1 MIEVNYTDLGKT
13 PIQIE
18 DTQKNE
24 DKSLTFLGKKY
35 SAGYSEIIAENFLH
49 LLENFAFNIAPTKP
63 VQGQIWF
70 STNTSNIDSEA
81 NNSDSYGL
89 KVFDGTRWLPV
100 GIIKKSN
107 QAPNVENAVSPNL
120 RVGDLYIDTSKQQLY
135 IYNGT
140 GYTLIGPQINIAE
153 KTGAEVELLYDASNN
168 VQRPVISLFSNTRRV
183 AIISDKEF
191 VPKSIVNG
199 FSIIKQGITLSST
212 VFDATSSG
220 TKFWGTSE
228 KAESLVI
235 GDEVVGSKNFLRS
248 DQASTSNFGF
258 NIRNN
263 NGLSIG
269 NDLSFSIGT
278 EGGSSFLYNKILG
291 STIDFRLRKSN
302 AIKSIVRISSTNDD
316 IQKGSVGINN
326 LAPEESLDVSGN
338 IKTNGKLIVTGT
350 DALSISTQGGLNV
363 VGNASINGSVTLNN
377 LLTTKNIEPDT
388 TQSRNLGS
396 SAKRWNNIYATNIYT
411 GTVTASTFE
420 GDAFTGIAEEATQF
434 TEPGIGIQITGDV
447 NAELVYIKT
456 TGTLKTFETKLRDN
470 IISINSDTQSR
481 QEATTFLPSDILLL
495 ERANQLY
502 KIKKSTI
509 VNSIPVIPVGTIIL
523 FSGSSS
529 NIPTGYLLCDGSEV
543 LQNQYTVLFNL
554 IGYTYKPLSELVGPP
569 SGLLTFALPDLRTNV
584 PIPGTNYIIYT
595 GKIV

>member
-1 MIEVNYTDLGKT
+1 MITVNYTDLGKA
-13 PIQIE
+13 PIEIQ

-49 LLENFAFNIAPTKP
+49 LLENFAFNLAPTNP

-70 STNTSNIDSEA
+70 STSTSNVDANA

-89 KVFDGTRWLPV
+89 KVYDGTRWIPLGV
-100 GIIKKSN
+100 IKKTN
-107 QAPNVENAVSPNL
+107 QAPNLENAVSANL
-120 RVGDLYIDTSKQQLY
+120 KVGDLYIDTSKQQLY

-153 KTGAEVELLYDASNN
+153 KTGAEVEILIDASNN
-168 VQRPVISLFSNTRRV
+168 TQRPVISLFSNTKRV
-183 AIISDKEF
+183 AIISDAEF
-191 VPKSIVNG
+191 TPKSIVTG
-199 FSIIKQGITLSST
+199 FSSLKQGINLSTTAFDST
-212 VFDATSSG
+212 SQG
-220 TKFWGTSE
+220 TKFWGLSE
-228 KAESLVI
+228 KSEALVV
-235 GDEVVGSKNFLRS
+235 GDEIVGAKNFLRS
-248 DQASTSNFGF
+248 DQASTTNFGF
-258 NIRNN
+258 NVRHNHGINV
-263 NGLSIG
+263 G

-302 AIKSIVRISSTNDD
+302 AIKSILRISSTNDD

-338 IKTNGKLIVTGT
+338 IKTNGKLIITGT
-350 DALSISTQGGLNV
+350 DNLSISTQGGAYIGNNLNV
-363 VGNASINGSVTLNN
+363 VNNITLGG
-377 LLTTKNIEPDT
+377 LLTGKDIEPIN
-388 TQSRNLGS
+388 TQIYDLGS
-396 SAKRWNNIYATNIYT
+396 SEKRWNNLYVTTINT
-411 GTVTASTFE
+411 GTISAATFD
-420 GDAFTGIAEEATQF
+420 GDSFTGIANQATKL
-434 TEPGIGIQITGDV
+434 TSPGIGLQITGDV
-447 NAELVYIKT
+447 NSDFVYIENSGT
-456 TGTLKTFETKLRDN
+456 VHSFETTLKPNL
-470 IISINSDTQSR
+470 ISSRNEATSFFNSDV
-481 QEATTFLPSDILLL
+481 LLM

-509 VNSIPVIPVGTIIL
+509 VNSIPVIPIGTILL

-529 NIPTGYLLCDGSEV
+529 QVPSGYLICNGDEIS
-543 LQNQYTVLFNL
+543 QTQFTALFNL
-554 IGYTYKPLSELVGPP
+554 IGYTYKPLSELVGPG
-569 SGLLTFALPDLRTNV
+569 SGLLTFALPDLRNNI

>member
-1 MIEVNYTDLGKT
+1 MITVNYTDLGKA
-13 PIQIE
+13 PIEIQ

-49 LLENFAFNIAPTKP
+49 LLENFAFNLAPTNP

-70 STNTSNIDSEA
+70 STSTSNVDANA

-89 KVFDGTRWLPV
+89 KVYDGTRWIPLGV
-100 GIIKKSN
+100 IKKTN
-107 QAPNVENAVSPNL
+107 QAPNLENAVSANL
-120 RVGDLYIDTSKQQLY
+120 KVGDLYIDTSKQQLY

-153 KTGAEVELLYDASNN
+153 KTGAEVEILIDASNN
-168 VQRPVISLFSNTRRV
+168 TQRPVISLFSNTKRV
-183 AIISDKEF
+183 AIISDAEF
-191 VPKSIVNG
+191 TPKSIVTG
-199 FSIIKQGITLSST
+199 FSSLKQGINLSTTAFDST
-212 VFDATSSG
+212 SQG
-220 TKFWGTSE
+220 TKFWGLSE
-228 KAESLVI
+228 KSEALVV
-235 GDEVVGSKNFLRS
+235 GDEIVGAKNFLRS
-248 DQASTSNFGF
+248 DQASTTNFGF
-258 NIRNN
+258 NVRNN
-263 NGLSIG
+263 NGINVG

-302 AIKSIVRISSTNDD
+302 AIKSILRISSTNDD

-338 IKTNGKLIVTGT
+338 IKTNGKLIITGT
-350 DALSISTQGGLNV
+350 DNLSISTQGGAYIGNNLNV
-363 VGNASINGSVTLNN
+363 VNNITLGG
-377 LLTTKNIEPDT
+377 LLTGKDIEPIN
-388 TQSRNLGS
+388 TQIYDLGS
-396 SAKRWNNIYATNIYT
+396 SEKRWNNLYVTTINT
-411 GTVTASTFE
+411 GTISAATFD
-420 GDAFTGIAEEATQF
+420 GDSFTGIANQATKL
-434 TEPGIGIQITGDV
+434 TSPGIGLQITGDV
-447 NAELVYIKT
+447 NSDFVYIENSGT
-456 TGTLKTFETKLRDN
+456 VHSFETTLKPNL
-470 IISINSDTQSR
+470 ISSRNEATSFFNSDV
-481 QEATTFLPSDILLL
+481 LLM

-509 VNSIPVIPVGTIIL
+509 VNSIPVIPIGTILL

-529 NIPTGYLLCDGSEV
+529 QVPSGYLICNGDEIS
-543 LQNQYTVLFNL
+543 QTQFTALFNL
-554 IGYTYKPLSELVGPP
+554 IGYTYKPLSELVGPG
-569 SGLLTFALPDLRTNV
+569 SGLLTFALPDLRNNI